1 MLHKNVFGSSINKEK
16 QWKTDPGNH
25 GTGTADWTIQGK
37 SKSVVGEPAFQAQLE
52 NTKILQKV
60 FLQKIPITII
70 KLWASLRSEHYCA
83 FLPNNLPLA
92 PKPVT
97 AKILLTVIIIIVQ
110 TGHNYP
116 VM

>member
-1 MLHKNVFGSSINKEK
+1 MLHKNVFGSSVNKEK

-37 SKSVVGEPAFQAQLE
+37 SKSVVGKPAFQAQLE
-52 NTKILQKV
+52 NTKILQK
-60 FLQKIPITII
+60 QKIRITII
-70 KLWASLRSEHYCA
+70 KLWVSLQSEHYCA

-92 PKPVT
+92 PKPMTV
-97 AKILLTVIIIIVQ
+97 KILLTVIIIIVQ